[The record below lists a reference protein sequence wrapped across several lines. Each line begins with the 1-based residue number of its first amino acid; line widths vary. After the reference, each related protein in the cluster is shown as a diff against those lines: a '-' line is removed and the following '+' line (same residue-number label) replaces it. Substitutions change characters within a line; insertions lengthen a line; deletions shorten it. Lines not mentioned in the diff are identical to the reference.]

1 MVAIGILL
9 LVAGVVLFF
18 VEAHVPTHGVLGA
31 GALAALV
38 AGVVFLVLAADAS
51 LAVGL
56 AVGFV
61 LAGVGSALLLLGLR
75 RVVAARRGA
84 LRTGPEAVLGHLGVV
99 RSAADGEVRV
109 FVDGALWRAR
119 PFQLGEG
126 SDRLHPGDRVV
137 VEGLHGLTLDVRKA
151 DELEVWR

>member
-38 AGVVFLVLAADAS
+38 AGVVLLVLAADAS

-56 AVGFV
+56 AIGFV
-61 LAGVGSALLLLGLR
+61 AGRVLR
-75 RVVAARRGA
+75 IRERVRRGHEPHA
-84 LRTGPEAVLGHLGVV
+84 GSVV
-99 RSAADGEVRV
+99 MPPS
-109 FVDGALWRAR
+109 
-119 PFQLGEG
+119 PN
-126 SDRLHPGDRVV
+126 
-137 VEGLHGLTLDVRKA
+137 
-151 DELEVWR
+151 

>member
-38 AGVVFLVLAADAS
+38 AGVVLLVLAADAS

-56 AVGFV
+56 AIGFV
-61 LAGVGSALLLLGLR
+61 LAGVGSAFPSCLPPLAQGGRRAQAGEAEGGQGVPARHGEAGEHPGGLVAGRRADLGAVQQVLHG
-75 RVVAARRGA
+75 RGA
-84 LRTGPEAVLGHLGVV
+84 DATGPATGW
-99 RSAADGEVRV
+99 S
-109 FVDGALWRAR
+109 WR
-119 PFQLGEG
+119 GCTG
-126 SDRLHPGDRVV
+126 
-137 VEGLHGLTLDVRKA
+137 
-151 DELEVWR
+151 

>member
-1 MVAIGILL
+1 MVGIGIVLL
-9 LVAGVVLFF
+9 LAGMVLFF
-18 VEAHVPTHGVLGA
+18 VEAHVPTHGVLGG
-31 GALAALV
+31 GALAAFV
-38 AGVVFLVLAADAS
+38 AGVVVLVLAANAS

-56 AVGFV
+56 AIGFV
-61 LAGVGSALLLLGLR
+61 LAAVGSALLLLGVR
-75 RVVAARRGA
+75 RVVAARRRA
-84 LRTGPEAVLGHLGVV
+84 LRTGPEAVLGRLGVV
-99 RSAADGEVRV
+99 RSTGDGEVSV

-119 PFQLGEG
+119 PFELSDG